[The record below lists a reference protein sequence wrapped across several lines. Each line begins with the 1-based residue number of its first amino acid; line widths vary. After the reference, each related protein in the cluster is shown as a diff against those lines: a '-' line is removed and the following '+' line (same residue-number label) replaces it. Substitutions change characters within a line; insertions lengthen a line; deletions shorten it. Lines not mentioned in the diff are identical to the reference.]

1 MAEQKTKRT
10 AANVNA
16 FLASVEPEQ
25 RRRDALA
32 LAEMMT
38 RITGEEPAMWGDSM
52 VGYGV
57 YHYKYESGHSGHAFR
72 TGFSPRK
79 ANLVVYLMPGFQAA
93 DALLNRLGKFK
104 IGKSCLYINKLGDVD
119 SGALEELIRAGFAAM
134 REKYP
139 PGV

>member
-16 FLASVEPEQ
+16 FLAGVEPEQ
-25 RRRDALA
+25 RRRDAIA

-38 RITGEEPAMWGDSM
+38 RITGEQPAMWGDSM

-57 YHYKYESGHSGHAFR
+57 YHYKYASGHSGHAFR

-93 DALLNRLGKFK
+93 DALLKRLGKYK

-119 SGALEELIRAGFAAM
+119 SGALEELIRAAFAAM